1 MEECGRGAAVEQLTA
16 RGMVSIPAMGG
27 NRHDVWIFP
36 ACAFINPRNG
46 GAIVNDSKKALL
58 IFVSI
63 PAMGA
68 IEHRAFSARYFNNRY
83 GVYEGLLLIQKCKGF
98 YLILCYFN
106 DTIPILM
113 KFTWH
118 GNI

>member
-16 RGMVSIPAMGG
+16 RGMDYQS
-27 NRHDVWIFP
+27 
-36 ACAFINPRNG
+36 PRW

>member
-16 RGMVSIPAMGG
+16 RGM
-27 NRHDVWIFP
+27 
-36 ACAFINPRNG
+36 
-46 GAIVNDSKKALL
+46 L
-58 IFVSI
+58 SI